1 MKTMKFSY
9 GIKLL
14 KPKYIILQIIADK
27 GIRNYKNI
35 DIARAINKTY
45 KSIDKRIKIEQRKL
59 IIETSFK
66 ISYAID
72 ISKLGVQFYFVVP
85 EVFKDVLI
93 NQISNV
99 WHKAEIKEA
108 DQFTLPKDYDIYQL
122 YYKNE
127 DALSL
132 KVDRKSNE
140 PLNSILNV
148 INIMEKEDR
157 ITLFY
162 NFIPNPNQGFK
173 YYYDEI
179 MERYKNNE
187 LLEKQDYSIKTIVKR
202 VALGTTSILQSII
215 DVLND
220 FLGNVNTDER
230 NEKNNL
236 YKMMF
241 NILNEKKQL
250 SNNTR
255 NKKESI
261 ILDTQIALISSSN
274 SDDRRYKNSQVILNS
289 FGQLEE
295 DNSFKMKKVNKR
307 HFDMFKTNIGTTI
320 NKCSVEESNNFIQ
333 LPAKTLIN
341 EYKINHI
348 EHNEIKVGSE
358 LTSGNKII
366 GEITFKGQRETAFL
380 PNDYNVGNLPL
391 YLLGGQNAGKTTVL
405 KRYAKDCIECG
416 EGVVCIDYIKNCEL
430 ASAIESITPK
440 DKLVKIDLSSD
451 HMQSFAYN
459 EYKFDK
465 KDVRKAIKRVKQ
477 QALQIETLINSIN
490 VNDELSPRMSRY
502 LNSGAVL
509 SILNGMNSLK
519 DTINI
524 FTNYKLREQVI
535 ASVREQYK
543 DIDRYI
549 GVEIQTLEELDE
561 YSKPNKDNSISEKI
575 GNKDSKIDFILD
587 RVNSLRKDFSLQELY
602 ENDSF
607 NNIDLVECMEQGKVV
622 LILMNE
628 SDFNTEQVKNVV
640 VTYYISKLWVAS
652 QMRGVIHETPL
663 RCNIILDEI
672 FQAPTCL
679 STLQYIIPQS
689 RKFGTKFVMSG
700 HYLSQIKGLAET
712 LISCG
717 TSYRLGYGVNEKDF
731 VTLSRFINTD
741 EWTFDDIKDIKQWY
755 FFNIIKTK
763 GGYESF
769 ISLPISINV

>member
-1 MKTMKFSY
+1 MKSIKFSY

-27 GIRNYKNI
+27 GVRNYKNV

-45 KSIDKRIKIEQRKL
+45 KAIDKRIKIEQRKL

-66 ISYAID
+66 ISYVVD
-72 ISKLGVQFYFVVP
+72 ITKRGVEFYFIVP
-85 EVFKDVLI
+85 DIFKDVLI

-99 WHKAEIKEA
+99 WHKAEIKEVEA
-108 DQFTLPKDYDIYQL
+108 FTLPKEYDIHQL

-148 INIMEKEDR
+148 INIMEQDDR
-157 ITLFY
+157 VTLFY

-173 YYYDEI
+173 HYYDET
-179 MERYKNNE
+179 MEKYKNNE
-187 LLEKQDYSIKTIVKR
+187 LLEKQDYSMKTIVKR
-202 VALGTTSILQSII
+202 IALGTASILQTII
-215 DVLND
+215 DTLND
-220 FLGNVNTDER
+220 FLGNTAISEKE
-230 NEKNNL
+230 EKNNL
-236 YKMMF
+236 YKIMF
-241 NILNEKKQL
+241 SILNEKKQL
-250 SNNTR
+250 SANTR
-255 NKKESI
+255 SKKESV
-261 ILDTQIALISSSN
+261 ILDTQIALLSSSE
-274 SDDRRYKNSQVILNS
+274 DKDRRYKNSQAILNS

-295 DNSFKMKKVNKR
+295 DNSFKMKKVNNA
-307 HFDMFKTNIGTTI
+307 HFNIYNTDIGTKV
-320 NKCSVEESNNFIQ
+320 NKCSAEESNNFIQ
-333 LPAKTLIN
+333 LPAKSLIN
-341 EYKINHI
+341 EYKIDHI
-348 EHNEIKVGSE
+348 EHNEVIVDCE
-358 LTSGNKII
+358 LTEGDKLIGNT
-366 GEITFKGQRETAFL
+366 TFKGKEQATYL
-380 PNDYNVGNLPL
+380 PLDYNVGNLPY

-405 KRYAKDCIECG
+405 KKYAKDCINCG
-416 EGVVCIDYIKNCEL
+416 EGVICIDYIKSCEL
-430 ASAIESITPK
+430 AEAIESVTPK
-440 DKLVKIDLSSD
+440 DKLVKIDLSED

-465 KDVRKAIKRVKQ
+465 ADIRKTVKRVKQ
-477 QALQIETLINSIN
+477 QAIQIETLINSIN
-490 VNDELSPRMSRY
+490 GADDELSPRMSRY
-502 LNSGAVL
+502 LNAGAIL

-519 DTINI
+519 DAINVL
-524 FTNYKLREQVI
+524 TNYKLREYVI
-535 ASVREQYK
+535 DSVRAEYK
-543 DIDRYI
+543 DIDKYI

-561 YSKPNKDNSISEKI
+561 WSKPTKDNPISEKI

-602 ENDSF
+602 ENDSEG
-607 NNIDLVECMEQGKVV
+607 NIDLVECMEQGKVV

-628 SDFNTEQVKNVV
+628 GDFNTEQVKNIV

-652 QMRGVIHETPL
+652 QMRGTMHEKPL

-679 STLQYIIPQS
+679 KTLQYIIPQS

-700 HYLSQIKGLAET
+700 HYLGQIKGLAET
-712 LISCG
+712 LMSCG

-731 VTLSRFINTD
+731 MTLSRFINSD
-741 EWTFDDIKDIKQWY
+741 EWSFDEVKDLKQWY

-763 GGYESF
+763 GDYENF
-769 ISLPISINV
+769 ITLPIDV